1 MTSEYDHYLSSD
13 ELRQLTL
20 RGSGFLQMQR
30 LEDLGINFEL
40 DPYDCPLVLYED
52 VKELFIQKGIPLR

>member
-1 MTSEYDHYLSSD
+1 MTSEYDQYLSSD

-20 RGSGFLQMQR
+20 RASGFLQMQR

-40 DPYDCPLVLYED
+40 DPFGCPLVLYED

>member
-1 MTSEYDHYLSSD
+1 MSSEYDQYLSSD

-20 RGSGFLQMQR
+20 RGSGFSQMQR
-30 LEDLGINFEL
+30 LEELGINFEL
-40 DPYDCPLVLYED
+40 DPYGCPLVLYED

>member
-1 MTSEYDHYLSSD
+1 MTSEYEQYLSSD

-20 RGSGFLQMQR
+20 RGSGFSQMQR
-30 LEDLGINFEL
+30 LEELGINCEL
-40 DPYDCPLVLYED
+40 DPYGCPLVLYED

>member
-1 MTSEYDHYLSSD
+1 MTSEYDQYLSSD

-20 RGSGFLQMQR
+20 RASGFLQMQR

-40 DPYDCPLVLYED
+40 DPYGCPLVLYED
-52 VKELFIQKGIPLR
+52 VKELFVRKGIPLR

>member
-1 MTSEYDHYLSSD
+1 MTSEYDQYLSSD

-20 RGSGFLQMQR
+20 RGTGFLQMHR

-40 DPYDCPLVLYED
+40 DPYCFPLVLYED
-52 VKELFIQKGIPLR
+52 VKEFFIQKGIPLR